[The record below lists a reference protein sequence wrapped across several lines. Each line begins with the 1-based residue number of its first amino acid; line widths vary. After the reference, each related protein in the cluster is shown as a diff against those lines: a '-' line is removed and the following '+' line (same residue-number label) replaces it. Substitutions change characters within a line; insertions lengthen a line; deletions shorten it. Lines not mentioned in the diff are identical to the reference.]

1 MRNNNLFVT
10 LQNNLIMLH
19 FSESLFMYYITKMQK
34 QIDKKIK
41 NKINAFQM
49 ELYTTYIRRNKGC

>member
-19 FSESLFMYYITKMQK
+19 FLESLFMYYITKMQK
-34 QIDKKIK
+34 QIEKK
-41 NKINAFQM
+41 
-49 ELYTTYIRRNKGC
+49 